1 MPTEVDID
9 DRDETATDAEAIIRR
24 LNKVLAIQRK
34 VTARLELIKPN
45 VPEPGP
51 PDLPT
56 VVGSIIT
63 EAQASINIAQSL
75 LTRDG

>member
-24 LNKVLAIQRK
+24 LNKVLRIQQK
-34 VTARLELIKPN
+34 ATARLNLIKPH
-45 VPEPGP
+45 VPDPGP

-56 VVGSIIT
+56 VVNGIIT
-63 EAQASINIAQSL
+63 EAQAAISVAQSML
-75 LTRDG
+75 RGIS

>member
-34 VTARLELIKPN
+34 VTARLSLLKPN
-45 VPEPGP
+45 MPEPGP
-51 PDLPT
+51 PEVPT
-56 VVGSIIT
+56 IVNSIIT
-63 EAQASINIAQSL
+63 EAQASISIAQSL

>member
-63 EAQASINIAQSL
+63 EAQASISIAQSL